1 MSERLRRS
9 DTLLLYTSIF
19 FLKGNV
25 TVHVKKKKK
34 IIEFYIFLD
43 QEISL
48 AGIYPK
54 SSWMN
59 TNIFLYKS
67 LFQYDL

>member
-19 FLKGNV
+19 FLKGNM
-25 TVHVKKKKK
+25 TVHVKKKK

-48 AGIYPK
+48 AGIYLK

-59 TNIFLYKS
+59 TNIFL
-67 LFQYDL
+67 